1 MRSAECAVLGNFTDE
16 VTLAKSAEELL
27 IYLFDEILPK
37 HGMNLRVKQKELS
50 LEMLRALQENKLAL
64 CEAEV
69 GTGKTHAYIL
79 ALTVHNIY
87 SDKKI
92 PAVISTS
99 TIALQKALTEEYIPQ
114 ISGILLEHHVIDKP
128 LSFVVRKGK
137 RHYVCDSRLK
147 IYETSIKKLQ
157 REVDANLILELARL
171 EDCNCD
177 GRDDDCCITCPYC
190 DARVPLSTLLESD
203 NPVCGICHMPLCS
216 STGFEEESDS

>member
-1 MRSAECAVLGNFTDE
+1 M
-16 VTLAKSAEELL
+16 AKSAEELL
-27 IYLFDEILPK
+27 IFIFNEILPQ

-87 SDKKI
+87 SKKKA

-114 ISGILLEHHVIDKP
+114 ISGILLFFRPSSVIDKYY
-128 LSFVVRKGK
+128 LLWCG
-137 RHYVCDSRLK
+137 
-147 IYETSIKKLQ
+147 
-157 REVDANLILELARL
+157 REN
-171 EDCNCD
+171 
-177 GRDDDCCITCPYC
+177 
-190 DARVPLSTLLESD
+190 
-203 NPVCGICHMPLCS
+203 GIMSVIP
-216 STGFEEESDS
+216 D

>member
-1 MRSAECAVLGNFTDE
+1 M
-16 VTLAKSAEELL
+16 AKSAEELL

-87 SDKKI
+87 SNRKA

-114 ISGILLEHHVIDKP
+114 
-128 LSFVVRKGK
+128 
-137 RHYVCDSRLK
+137 
-147 IYETSIKKLQ
+147 
-157 REVDANLILELARL
+157 
-171 EDCNCD
+171 
-177 GRDDDCCITCPYC
+177 
-190 DARVPLSTLLESD
+190 
-203 NPVCGICHMPLCS
+203 M
-216 STGFEEESDS
+216 

>member
-1 MRSAECAVLGNFTDE
+1 M
-16 VTLAKSAEELL
+16 AKSAEELL

-69 GTGKTHAYIL
+69 GTGKTHTYIL

-99 TIALQKALTEEYIPQ
+99 TIALQKSLTEEYIPQ

-147 IYETSIKKLQ
+147 IYETSIKIC
-157 REVDANLILELARL
+157 REKW
-171 EDCNCD
+171 
-177 GRDDDCCITCPYC
+177 
-190 DARVPLSTLLESD
+190 
-203 NPVCGICHMPLCS
+203 MPI
-216 STGFEEESDS
+216 

>member
-1 MRSAECAVLGNFTDE
+1 M
-16 VTLAKSAEELL
+16 AKSAEELL

-128 LSFVVRKGK
+128 LSFVVGK
-137 RHYVCDSRLK
+137 
-147 IYETSIKKLQ
+147 
-157 REVDANLILELARL
+157 
-171 EDCNCD
+171 
-177 GRDDDCCITCPYC
+177 
-190 DARVPLSTLLESD
+190 
-203 NPVCGICHMPLCS
+203 
-216 STGFEEESDS
+216 